1 MLQGVRA
8 LGGIDDA
15 GRVESGGH
23 GIGVYH
29 DGEGEARLPH
39 SVGHEDR
46 AVAHPGEA
54 PAQAGDP
61 GHHHGFVRQRE
72 GSRDLSVG
80 QVHAHQF
87 QTAIQHAR
95 SRLLRLGGR
104 RVPPEEGEE
113 CLVVNE
119 DIHDHE
125 ALPGGVE
132 RQGIEVAA
140 DRAHARLGG

>member
-1 MLQGVRA
+1 MIQGVGTLR
-8 LGGIDDA
+8 GIDDA
-15 GRVESGGH
+15 CRVESGGH
-23 GIGVYH
+23 GIGVHH

-39 SVGHEDR
+39 SAGHEDR
-46 AVAHPGEA
+46 AVTHPGEA
-54 PAQAGDP
+54 PAHAKDP
-61 GHHHGFVRQRE
+61 GHHHGFVRQHE
-72 GSRDLSVG
+72 GSRDLPVG
-80 QVHAHQF
+80 QAHAHQF
-87 QTAIQHAR
+87 QTAIQHVR

-113 CLVVNE
+113 RLVVDE

-125 ALPGGVE
+125 ALPRGVE